1 MEHKM
6 KQKIESA
13 VSQAMVKFLKVQM
26 GEETETVITQVMG
39 DIVIVKVKGI
49 LPPAERHMVR
59 NQQGQRLIKDMKGRL
74 IEKAKPLLEAMIK
87 DLTDLEV
94 VDIQS
99 SFDVN
104 TDEYI
109 EVFKLDLDKTLAG

>member
-1 MEHKM
+1 MDHKSI
-6 KQKIESA
+6 QKIESA
-13 VSQAMVKFLKVQM
+13 VSQAMIKFLKEQM
-26 GEETETVITQVMG
+26 GEETETVITKVMG
-39 DIVIVKVKGI
+39 DIVKVKVKGI
-49 LPPAERHMVR
+49 FPPAERHMVR
-59 NQQGQRLIKDMKGRL
+59 NQQGQRQIRDLKGKL

-87 DLTDLEV
+87 DLTELEV

-109 EVFKLDLDKTLAG
+109 EIFKLDLDKTLAG